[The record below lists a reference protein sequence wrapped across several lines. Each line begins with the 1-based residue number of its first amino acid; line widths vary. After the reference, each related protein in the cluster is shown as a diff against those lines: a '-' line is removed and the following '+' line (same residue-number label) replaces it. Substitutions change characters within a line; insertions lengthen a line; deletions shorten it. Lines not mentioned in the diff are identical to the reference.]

1 MEESDGIL
9 LIKWVATYGRS
20 CIGETTS
27 PKDAFVRKRWTVKG
41 ARALFEIKVSVDGDM
56 LEYLME
62 VKTPKEAWE
71 IYARMFAT
79 KPKPIEDKVCYQCGK
94 PGHNAGDYKV
104 TMVVVDEGSATEK
117 LR

>member
-27 PKDAFVRKRWTVKG
+27 PKDACVRKRWTVKG
-41 ARALFEIKVSVDGDM
+41 ARALFEIKVLVDGDM

-62 VKTPKEAWE
+62 VKTPKEAWD
-71 IYARMFAT
+71 IYASMFA
-79 KPKPIEDKVCYQCGK
+79 Q
-94 PGHNAGDYKV
+94 
-104 TMVVVDEGSATEK
+104 S
-117 LR
+117 